1 MQKAGPGRGWDALKS
16 FFAFTQKCICYDKK
30 KKNHRLT
37 SRIQNGQ
44 GRERD
49 DALIS
54 MCPPTCN
61 QPTFHPVP
69 YFPPLVG
76 LNPRLALALERI
88 YYITATCISYFN
100 VSMSRCP
107 VSFHPDRHPPILLLL
122 PGAPPPK
129 PYLPRTLHPETN
141 TTTAFRRQHPDPPKV
156 HNEPG
161 SPCQPNTLIR
171 L

>member
-1 MQKAGPGRGWDALKS
+1 MNRLPKNVHVMTKRRIIGSLQGQDGTEWPG
-16 FFAFTQKCICYDKK
+16 Q
-30 KKNHRLT
+30 
-37 SRIQNGQ
+37 
-44 GRERD
+44 RERD
-49 DALIS
+49 GTVIS
-54 MCPPTCN
+54 MCPHN
-61 QPTFHPVP
+61 QPTFHPVS

-76 LNPRLALALERI
+76 LKPRLALALERI
-88 YYITATCISYFN
+88 YYITATCISYFT